1 MIPTEHPFFF
11 GNMVLDF
18 ALREGCAM
26 TQTTKSKGSLLN
38 NVTLIVGCCWFAPTI
53 ELHIV
58 TSIIDFATVLINS

>member
-1 MIPTEHPFFF
+1 
-11 GNMVLDF
+11 
-18 ALREGCAM
+18 
-26 TQTTKSKGSLLN
+26 LLN